1 MGKFLAYIAVSGVQ
15 VIVETHSEHIIDG
28 CRLQLAHLKRC
39 GLMKTIFFDKN
50 GKESVHKN
58 ILTKENGELEDCPEG
73 FFDQKRLDL
82 RELLEM
88 RRCKA

>member
-1 MGKFLAYIAVSGVQ
+1 
-15 VIVETHSEHIIDG
+15 
-28 CRLQLAHLKRC
+28 
-39 GLMKTIFFDKN
+39 MKTIFFGKN
-50 GKESVHKN
+50 GKESSHKN
-58 ILTKENGELEDCPEG
+58 ILTKENGELEDWPEG